1 MTNDAIANR
10 LRTYAAE
17 LAARGD
23 NLYRI
28 RAIRQAAFAVL
39 SLEEPLEA
47 VAAEAGPKGIAARA
61 GIGESLAATLAEY
74 TKTGEW
80 RPKAKKG
87 FTPRSRRMPGA
98 LSAAG

>member
-1 MTNDAIANR
+1 MSNDAIANR
-10 LRTYAAE
+10 LRAYAAE

-28 RAIRQAAFAVL
+28 RAIRQAAFAVV
-39 SLEEPLEA
+39 SLDEPLEV

-74 TKTGEW
+74 TATGEW
-80 RPKAKKG
+80 KPTNRKHV
-87 FTPRSRRMPGA
+87 TRSVG
-98 LSAAG
+98 LFAAG